1 MLTLAYN
8 QSMLREAIETSLA
21 NTPITAIRVFESIG
35 STNDEALNW
44 AEHGAPDGA
53 LVFADHQSSGR
64 GRLNRNWLTER
75 GSALAF
81 SLIIR
86 PGEEEKLVI
95 ARFSALGAVA
105 ICDCLMQ
112 AFSLPAEIKWPN
124 DVLINRKKASGIL
137 TETTWSGEQIQAVVI
152 GIGINVASSSISPDS
167 HFEFT
172 ATSIE
177 DELGRPVDRMEVLKM
192 VVNSFFDW
200 RKSMVKPDFFN
211 FWQEHLAYRGEPV
224 RIVEDGKTIAS
235 GKVLGLSQAGELEL
249 IAENNAKITVM
260 TGDVHLRPVG

>member
-1 MLTLAYN
+1 MLK
-8 QSMLREAIETSLA
+8 EAVKNSLA
-21 NTPITAIRVFESIG
+21 NTAITALRIFDSIG

-44 AEHGAPDGA
+44 AAHGAPDGA

-64 GRLNRNWLTER
+64 GRLNRNWQTER

-81 SLIIR
+81 SLITR
-86 PGEEEKLVI
+86 PVDEEKLVI

-105 ICDCLMQ
+105 LCDCLIQ
-112 AFSLPAEIKWPN
+112 AFTLPAEIKWPN
-124 DVLINRKKASGIL
+124 DVLLNRKKTSGIL

-152 GIGINVASSSISPDS
+152 GIGINVACSSISSDS
-167 HFEFT
+167 NFEFA

-224 RIVEDGKTIAS
+224 RIIEDGKTIAT

-249 IAENNAKITVM
+249 IAENDAKITVM